1 MSAKRV
7 LTLIASVV
15 AVLVGAV
22 GIWIWSSG
30 VWELFVPIDTS
41 DIETQFV
48 DVAYASTS
56 ETQTLDIY
64 LPNDGDGPF
73 PVIIAIH
80 GGGFMSGNSRSRDIA
95 DAFEG
100 LERGYAVASLNYRL
114 SGEATFPAA
123 VSDVRAAVRYLKA
136 NGDDYQ
142 LDTSRLAV
150 WGASAGGNLAA
161 MVGTTPTTTSLDGD
175 AAENLEYDSSVQ
187 AVVNFF
193 GPIDFLAMDEQFAT
207 LGIDPALGA
216 TDREDS
222 PESRYLGQIISAD
235 PELASQANPTT
246 YLGSLDPNEAPAFFI
261 QHGTADANVPI
272 LQSENF
278 AAALTDAIGEGK
290 VDYRVIDGAGHGTE
304 EFSSPENLDLVFTFL
319 GSALA
324 VDDQTGD

>member
-1 MSAKRV
+1 MTLKRV
-7 LTLIASVV
+7 LALVGTA
-15 AVLVGAV
+15 AVLLVGAV

-48 DVAYASTS
+48 DIAYASTS

-100 LERGYAVASLNYRL
+100 LERGYAVVSVNYRL

-123 VSDVRAAVRYLKA
+123 PSDVRAAVRFVKA
-136 NGDDYQ
+136 NGERYD
-142 LDTSRLAV
+142 LDTTRLAV
-150 WGASAGGNLAA
+150 WGASAGGNLAS
-161 MVGTTPTTTSLDGD
+161 MVGTTPTATSLDGD
-175 AAENLEYDSSVQ
+175 TAENLEYDSSVQ

-207 LGIDPALGA
+207 LGIEPALGA

-235 PELASQANPTT
+235 PDLTSQANPTS
-246 YLGSLDPNEAPAFFI
+246 YLGTLDPATAPAFFI

-278 AAALTDAIGEGK
+278 AAALVDALGEDL
-290 VDYRVIDGAGHGTE
+290 VSYHVIDGAGHGTD
-304 EFSSPENLDLVFTFL
+304 EFSTPENLDLVFTFL
-319 GSALA
+319 ASALA
-324 VDDQTGD
+324 VDDQDGG